1 MAETVDRT
9 VGVMRERI
17 RMSILMDAYGN
28 LLTDKQ
34 KNIMDLYYNC
44 DLSLGEIAEHTDTTR
59 QAVYDII
66 RRCHK
71 ILFQYEEKLSLAKQK
86 MKLEEV
92 KKNILRDLD
101 LLENSSNEELVNNMK
116 RYIVD
121 NI

>member
-1 MAETVDRT
+1 
-9 VGVMRERI
+9 
-17 RMSILMDAYGN
+17 
-28 LLTDKQ
+28 
-34 KNIMDLYYNC
+34 
-44 DLSLGEIAEHTDTTR
+44 
-59 QAVYDII
+59 
-66 RRCHK
+66 
-71 ILFQYEEKLSLAKQK
+71 